1 MVAWVAGSKFSFDVV
16 GPYIEKHNEGDISSF
31 SAGGIAAT
39 DEAASKSKDRLD
51 AVLVASDTTALPEK
65 ISADAGKLSYLISCS
80 LKKHSVLLCLAF
92 NDQLFCSLWPHHLDV
107 FDTVVSSGVPGV
119 FLSLFPTLTG
129 ENYCILL
136 A

>member
-1 MVAWVAGSKFSFDVV
+1 MAWVTGSKFSFDVV

-65 ISADAGKLSYLISCS
+65 ISADAGTLSYLISCS
-80 LKKHSVLLCLAF
+80 LQNTACSCVLLSMISFSAVYGHIIWTF
-92 NDQLFCSLWPHHLDV
+92 S
-107 FDTVVSSGVPGV
+107 
-119 FLSLFPTLTG
+119 
-129 ENYCILL
+129 ILL
-136 A
+136 CQVASLVFFSPCSQH